1 MKIKETINFVG
12 LSYQTEVIK
21 ITIINIIGFALAA
34 VLFFLL
40 DQIVWAIIAILGLF
54 LLDYYL
60 LTSYQDKKNIILKER
75 ENELVT
81 IISYFEV
88 YIENKNNVYQSFNL
102 LLPYCSP
109 WMKEK
114 IENMLKEID
123 KDKSVQPFVNFAKN
137 FHQVAFSSLM
147 LSIYQMVDQG
157 ENSSQLNQFNATFEE
172 LAKNRDKEMMEQK
185 EKSLT
190 NMSTFPLVG
199 AGLITIS
206 LTISILSVLG
216 ELVNVI

>member
-12 LSYQTEVIK
+12 LSYQTEIIK

-102 LLPYCSP
+102 LLPYCSL

-137 FHQVAFSSLM
+137 FQQVAFSSLM

-157 ENSSQLNQFNATFEE
+157 ENSSQLNQFNATFDE